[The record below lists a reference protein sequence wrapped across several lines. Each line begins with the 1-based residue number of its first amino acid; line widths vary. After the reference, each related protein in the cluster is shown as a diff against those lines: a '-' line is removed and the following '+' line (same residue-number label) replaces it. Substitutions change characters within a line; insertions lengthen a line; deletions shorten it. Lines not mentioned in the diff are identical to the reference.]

1 MLTLEFIM
9 MTKFIIQATPQ
20 PKEDLDLSDYCII
33 KEAISLSNYITKRFK
48 IEMNGLTTRP
58 VNR

>member
-9 MTKFIIQATPQ
+9 MTKLIIPANPQ
-20 PKEDLDLSDYCII
+20 PKEDFDLSDYCII
-33 KEAISLSNYITKRFK
+33 KEAVSLSNYITKRNVQHR
-48 IEMNGLTTRP
+48 NGLTTRH